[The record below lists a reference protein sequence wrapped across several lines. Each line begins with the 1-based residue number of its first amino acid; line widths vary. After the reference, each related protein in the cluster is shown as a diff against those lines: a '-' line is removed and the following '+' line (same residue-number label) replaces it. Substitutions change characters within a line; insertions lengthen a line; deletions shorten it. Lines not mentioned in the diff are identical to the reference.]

1 MSPCAMPTTRKT
13 AQQDATPYAILG
25 LLALRPWTTYELAQQ
40 VRTSLHWFWPR
51 AERKLYDDPKR
62 LAADGLAKATEEYTG
77 KRKRTVYTITARGRR
92 ELKAWLG
99 TPSHEPSW
107 ENEALVKVFFAD
119 GADLDALRRTLTEMG
134 DLARRRLGDL
144 GALAQD
150 EERFPERRHL
160 GALTV
165 RLSQD
170 LEEATLRWTEWGLE
184 QTASWKASD
193 DPGRWDPESVYT
205 RLAEAWG
212 ERLLT

>member
-25 LLALRPWTTYELAQQ
+25 LLALRPWTAYELTQQ

-77 KRKRTVYTITARGRR
+77 KRKRTVYTITARGRC

-119 GADLDALRRTLTEMG
+119 GADLDTLRRTLTEMG
-134 DLARRRLGDL
+134 DLARRRLADL
-144 GALAQD
+144 GAVAQD
-150 EERFPERRHL
+150 EVRFPERRHL

-170 LEEATLRWTEWGLE
+170 LEDATLRWTEWALE
-184 QTASWKASD
+184 QTASWKAGD

-212 ERLLT
+212 EPSLT

>member
-1 MSPCAMPTTRKT
+1 MSRCAMPTTRKT

-40 VRTSLHWFWPR
+40 VRTSLHRFWPR

-62 LAADGLAKATEEYTG
+62 LAADGLATATEEYTG
-77 KRKRTVYTITARGRR
+77 KRKRTVYAITARGRR

-99 TPSHEPSW
+99 TSSSEPSW

-119 GADLDALRRTLTEMG
+119 GADLDTLRRTLTEMG

-150 EERFPERRHL
+150 EVRFPERRHL
-160 GALTV
+160 GALTI

-170 LEEATLRWTEWGLE
+170 LEEATLRWTEWALE
-184 QTASWKASD
+184 QTASWKGSD

-212 ERLLT
+212 EQSLT

>member
-1 MSPCAMPTTRKT
+1 MSRCAMPTTRKT

-40 VRTSLHWFWPR
+40 VRTSLHRFWPR

-77 KRKRTVYTITARGRR
+77 KRKRTVYSITARGRR

-99 TPSHEPSW
+99 TPSREPSW

-119 GADLDALRRTLTEMG
+119 GSDLDDLRRTLTEMG
-134 DLARRRLGDL
+134 DLARRRLVDL
-144 GALAQD
+144 GALAQ
-150 EERFPERRHL
+150 EEVRFPERRHL

-170 LEEATLRWTEWGLE
+170 LEEATVRWAEWALE
-184 QTASWKASD
+184 QTASWRDSD

-212 ERLLT
+212 EPSLT

>member
-1 MSPCAMPTTRKT
+1 MPTTRKT
-13 AQQDATPYAILG
+13 AAQDATPYAILG
-25 LLALRPWTTYELAQQ
+25 LLSVRPWTTYELAQQ
-40 VRTSLHWFWPR
+40 VRRSLHWFWPR

-62 LAADGLAKATEEYTG
+62 LAAEGLAKATEEFTG
-77 KRKRTVYTITARGRR
+77 KRKRTVYSITAKGRR

-99 TPSHEPSW
+99 TPSVQPSW

-193 DPGRWDPESVYT
+193 DPGRWDPQSVYT
-205 RLAEAWG
+205 PLVEAWSEG
-212 ERLLT
+212 RLT